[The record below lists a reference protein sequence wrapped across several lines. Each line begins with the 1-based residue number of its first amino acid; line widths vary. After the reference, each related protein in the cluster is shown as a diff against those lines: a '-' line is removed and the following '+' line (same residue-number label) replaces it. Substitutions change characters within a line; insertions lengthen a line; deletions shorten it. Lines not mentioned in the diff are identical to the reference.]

1 VSLVYGTD
9 GHRAAIR
16 DLDVRAWGGEVT
28 GSASVVPHEHMR
40 VDLQFRDV
48 QAGQFVDAFG
58 GFPIDVSARTS
69 GQLQAYV
76 PSDRIQDIS
85 AWKANGELNLL
96 ELSAAGVAAS
106 AQGRWELANGLVQFS
121 QATLQVAGT
130 PVSFSGQVRAT
141 PPYAFTS
148 AVEARDGDLQQWQ
161 RLTPLTGRFTAL
173 RGRFSTAANVRGQ
186 LQPLHVQGS
195 GQFSARDVGIEHLHI
210 DQLAFSYALDRQRVT
225 LHQIASRLYNGQ
237 ASGDAVVPLNR
248 QDIGQLRLSWAE
260 LQMGDLLAA
269 TGWLPFDLRGQ
280 TRGRLDLRVPAESM
294 LQPASWDGEG
304 NVTVE
309 AASLLAWHGVRTT
322 ADWRLRSGQLTVR
335 SLRLTADDGTRLAAS
350 GAAAVGTPFRY
361 SAAVTLRNA
370 ELGKLGR
377 LIARHRAPP
386 DAAGRISLSGTV
398 RGTLQPFTVA
408 SEGRVE
414 GDHLRWAASWDE
426 LPPLRRLSGR
436 NSFDSAPPAVVVA
449 MDRAAFQYELSER
462 QLNVSRLD
470 ARLY

>member
-1 VSLVYGTD
+1 MRTAEVAGSARLALETPYRYFADVELRLPDIGLAREFESLLPVPVSLAGAASASGRLHGTLTPLDFRVVGGLYGRDLTVDSVRLDRVSLVYGTD

-210 DQLAFSYALDRQRVT
+210 DQLAFSYALDRQRV
-225 LHQIASRLYNGQ
+225 LGS
-237 ASGDAVVPLNR
+237 
-248 QDIGQLRLSWAE
+248 
-260 LQMGDLLAA
+260 
-269 TGWLPFDLRGQ
+269 
-280 TRGRLDLRVPAESM
+280 
-294 LQPASWDGEG
+294 
-304 NVTVE
+304 
-309 AASLLAWHGVRTT
+309 TT
-322 ADWRLRSGQLTVR
+322 AR
-335 SLRLTADDGTRLAAS
+335 
-350 GAAAVGTPFRY
+350 
-361 SAAVTLRNA
+361 
-370 ELGKLGR
+370 
-377 LIARHRAPP
+377 RA
-386 DAAGRISLSGTV
+386 GM
-398 RGTLQPFTVA
+398 Q
-408 SEGRVE
+408 
-414 GDHLRWAASWDE
+414 
-426 LPPLRRLSGR
+426 
-436 NSFDSAPPAVVVA
+436 SFH
-449 MDRAAFQYELSER
+449 
-462 QLNVSRLD
+462 
-470 ARLY
+470 